1 MSGGFTEHASWR
13 LIFWLNLPFCVLSYV
28 VIIFFIKTSYVP
40 SQSRLQGLRNID
52 WLGSVTFVGSITSFL
67 IPLSWGG
74 TMYAWSSWHTYVP
87 LAVGS
92 AGLILWLL
100 YSMFLRKQPMI
111 PLSIM
116 ANRTAALHYLGN
128 LVHGIVQFGG
138 LYYLPLYY
146 QTVLSYSP
154 TISGVAMLAQCV
166 IAAPF
171 SAVAA
176 IVIAKTNSVKP
187 LILTSWVCLTVGC
200 AVFNFLEPDTS
211 IPKWIA
217 LNIPSAM
224 GIGSLFGGLALA
236 TQAAAEVS
244 GTRSAEEVRKIRGM
258 AASLNPFFRTL
269 GQALGIVIAQAA
281 FTNQMKHRAGQQLA
295 SDAASLGQVIQQYPK
310 DSPQRIAL
318 VNDYNDSLHTVW
330 YVLCGLAGVM
340 LLLTLCVKDIGPKGE
355 NAGFLGFGGLKA
367 ASGTKDIKV
376 VRTQQ
381 SMSVLLDDHKQAA
394 WGIRERVGS
403 GDSLGQ
409 ASEMQS
415 PISSSGS
422 STIRSYAPSHLQ
434 DDDKEITIA
443 HPRPPPISTI
453 RPRDS
458 YASLYSP
465 RMAQSQS
472 NLLSPSQ
479 QDTFRTSTDSSAFP
493 NLLSPRTPE
502 LQQGGEWQTHSPALS
517 LVREATEPADM
528 INGASMMGR
537 GPQMMDSV
545 TSSVLEEMM
554 REDDERHHRQEAVA
568 QSRVV

>member
-1 MSGGFTEHASWR
+1 MLLTALTLFTAGSVICGVAHHITVLLVGRSVQGAGGGGLLTMTYVLMTDSLSLQERHKAITALSLTWLVGTVVGPIMSGGFTEHASWR

-28 VIIFFIKTSYVP
+28 VIIFFIKTTYVP
-40 SQSRLQGLRNID
+40 SQSRMQGLRNID

-92 AGLILWLL
+92 AGLVLWLL

-200 AVFNFLEPDTS
+200 AVFKFLEPDTS

-340 LLLTLCVKDIGPKGE
+340 LLPVSYTHLTLP
-355 NAGFLGFGGLKA
+355 
-367 ASGTKDIKV
+367 TKRIV
-376 VRTQQ
+376 
-381 SMSVLLDDHKQAA
+381 
-394 WGIRERVGS
+394 
-403 GDSLGQ
+403 
-409 ASEMQS
+409 
-415 PISSSGS
+415 
-422 STIRSYAPSHLQ
+422 
-434 DDDKEITIA
+434 
-443 HPRPPPISTI
+443 
-453 RPRDS
+453 
-458 YASLYSP
+458 
-465 RMAQSQS
+465 
-472 NLLSPSQ
+472 
-479 QDTFRTSTDSSAFP
+479 
-493 NLLSPRTPE
+493 
-502 LQQGGEWQTHSPALS
+502 
-517 LVREATEPADM
+517 
-528 INGASMMGR
+528 
-537 GPQMMDSV
+537 
-545 TSSVLEEMM
+545 
-554 REDDERHHRQEAVA
+554 
-568 QSRVV
+568 